1 MFQISR
7 RYNLHIDQFFADN
20 DLNSRSIIY
29 AGQQLRIRQQPAAAP
44 ASADLTARSVAA
56 PAAPAAQPTAT
67 PAGWYGSPAATVQ
80 PAAAVP
86 ATTQPAAA
94 NAPAWRT
101 TTGWHTFAAGET
113 VATVASRYGYTEARF
128 REMNGLSATD
138 FPRIGQQLRTVD
150 NIAPVAADNQLTP
163 RGVAAGSAYP
173 QTTPVTT
180 PAPAA
185 APPAA
190 NDPASY
196 LPRPYQPNSNN
207 NAPAAA
213 PASRP
218 QPPVL
223 GSPRPAGNQLPANGY
238 DWQ

>member
-1 MFQISR
+1 M
-7 RYNLHIDQFFADN
+7 
-20 DLNSRSIIY
+20 
-29 AGQQLRIRQQPAAAP
+29 AAP

-56 PAAPAAQPTAT
+56 PAAQPTAT
-67 PAGWYGSPAATVQ
+67 PAGWHGSPAATVQ
-80 PAAAVP
+80 PAAAP

-138 FPRIGQQLRTVD
+138 FPRIGQQLRTLD
-150 NIAPVAADNQLTP
+150 NTAAPVAADNQLTP
-163 RGVAAGSAYP
+163 RGVAAGNPYP
-173 QTTPVTT
+173 QTAPVTT
-180 PAPAA
+180 PAAAPAA
-185 APPAA
+185 ATAPPAA